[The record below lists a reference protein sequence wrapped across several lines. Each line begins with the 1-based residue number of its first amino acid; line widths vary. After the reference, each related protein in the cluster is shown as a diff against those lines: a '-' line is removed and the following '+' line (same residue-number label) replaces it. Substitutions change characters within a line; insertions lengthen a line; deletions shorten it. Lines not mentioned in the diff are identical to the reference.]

1 MPNIIRKNKNST
13 KISNRV
19 GNELSRDYTNL
30 RIVGIELMVLNGLS
44 IRITLMAETLLDET
58 NLLIQPITTTMKS
71 S

>member
-30 RIVGIELMVLNGLS
+30 RIVGIELMVLNGRN

-58 NLLIQPITTTMKS
+58 TLLIQPIITTMKS